1 MLYPVVSI
9 VTATYNSAKYIQ
21 ATFDSIRRQSF
32 TQWEWLV
39 TDDAS
44 LDETWDLLKTFA
56 SIDGRVKIL
65 RLHENVGAGAARNK
79 SIEQARG
86 KYLAFIDSDDR
97 WQLEKLEKQLL
108 FMSDEVEFSFT
119 GYRIIDEMGRD
130 LGKSVDTS
138 QEGQFFYEDILRK
151 KATIGCSTVMLN
163 RESIVEV
170 VMPLMRSGQD
180 YALWL
185 SLLKGGRPAYLLPD
199 PLTEYR
205 ITPKS
210 VSRNK
215 LKKAI
220 RQWEIYRKQECLDL
234 PKTIVCF
241 SLYVYRALIRTP

>member
-1 MLYPVVSI
+1 M
-9 VTATYNSAKYIQ
+9 
-21 ATFDSIRRQSF
+21 
-32 TQWEWLV
+32 

-44 LDETWDLLKTFA
+44 LDGTWDLMKKFA
-56 SIDGRVKIL
+56 SIDDRVSIL

-97 WQLEKLEKQLL
+97 WQPEKLEEQLL
-108 FMSDEVEFSFT
+108 FMSDEIEFGFT
-119 GYRIIDEMGRD
+119 GYRIIDELGRD

-138 QEGQFFYEDILRK
+138 QKGQFFYEDILRK

-163 RESIVEV
+163 RELIGEV

-185 SLLKGGRPAYLLPD
+185 SLLRGGRPACLLPD

-215 LKKAI
+215 LKKAM
-220 RQWEIYRKQECLDL
+220 RQWEIYRKQEFLDFPQSL
-234 PKTIVCF
+234 VCF
-241 SLYVYRALIRTP
+241 SLYAYRASIRTR